1 MYVYSIYKYMVVVYT
16 CIYSVYIYSNY
27 LQIYNSM
34 VEWFRVLGLGDSSWI
49 KILRFGEGEIQIGV

>member
-27 LQIYNSM
+27 IQIYNSM

-49 KILRFGEGEIQIGV
+49 KIFRFWEGEIQIGV

>member
-27 LQIYNSM
+27 NQIYNSM

-49 KILRFGEGEIQIGV
+49 KIVRFWEGEIQIGV

>member
-1 MYVYSIYKYMVVVYT
+1 MY
-16 CIYSVYIYSNY
+16 IYSVYIYIVKKI
-27 LQIYNSM
+27 QIYNSM